1 MTVFAFPLADT
12 QNAELSGDKRHT
24 GDARINTC
32 RAIYKAQY
40 VIIFA
45 DFDSTWAING
55 KGPSIG

>member
-1 MTVFAFPLADT
+1 MRSVGGS
-12 QNAELSGDKRHT
+12 ERHT
-24 GDARINTC
+24 TDARIKTC